1 MGEQMLKYDDCGLR
15 NIWLKNGYS
24 YVSVRGHGKCLE
36 ITDVDGLHRSIGSAL
51 VNYRKRLSGA
61 EIRFLRVEM
70 GMSQKRLADC
80 MGVDEQTISLWE
92 RSKRRPAVAAERVLR
107 LLYLE
112 HADGK
117 TKVAKMIAQWN
128 DIDRMEEQK
137 DDAKQIFQET
147 RKGWGMAA

>member
-1 MGEQMLKYDDCGLR
+1 MKEYSDCGLR
-15 NIWLKNGYS
+15 NIWLKNGYRHES
-24 YVSVRGHGKCLE
+24 IKGHGKCLE
-36 ITDVDGLHRSIGSAL
+36 IDDINGLHLAIAHQL

-70 GMSQKRLADC
+70 GMSQNRLADC

-92 RSKRRPAVAAERVLR
+92 RSRRRPTVAAERMLR

-128 DIDRMEEQK
+128 DIDRQGLEEE
-137 DDAKQIFQET
+137 AKQVFQET
-147 RKGWGMAA
+147 DDGWRMAA

>member
-1 MGEQMLKYDDCGLR
+1 MLEYDDCGLR
-15 NIWLKNGYS
+15 NIWLKNGYW
-24 YVSVRGHGKCLE
+24 YEAIKVHGKCLE
-36 ITDVDGLHRSIGSAL
+36 IDDINGLHRAIAHQL

-70 GMSQKRLADC
+70 GMAQKRLADC
-80 MGVDEQTISLWE
+80 LDCLGVDEQTISLWE
-92 RSKRRPAVAAERVLR
+92 RSKRRPTVAAERMLR

-128 DIDRMEEQK
+128 NNTLCVRV
-137 DDAKQIFQET
+137 
-147 RKGWGMAA
+147 G

>member
-1 MGEQMLKYDDCGLR
+1 MLKYDDCGLR
-15 NIWLKNGYS
+15 NIWLKNGYR
-24 YVSVRGHGKCLE
+24 YEAIKGHGKCLE
-36 ITDVDGLHRSIGSAL
+36 ITDINGLHRSIAHHL

-70 GMSQKRLADC
+70 GMSQNRLADC

-92 RSKRRPAVAAERVLR
+92 RSKRHPTVAAERMLR

-128 DIDRMEEQK
+128 DIDRQELEEE
-137 DDAKQIFQET
+137 AKQVFQET
-147 RKGWGMAA
+147 DDGWRMAA

>member
-1 MGEQMLKYDDCGLR
+1 MLKYDDCGLR
-15 NIWLKNGYS
+15 NIWLKNGYR
-24 YVSVRGHGKCLE
+24 YEAIKGHGKCLE
-36 ITDVDGLHRSIGSAL
+36 IADINGLHRTIAHHL

-70 GMSQKRLADC
+70 GMSQNRLADC

-92 RSKRRPAVAAERVLR
+92 RSRRRPTVAAERMLR

-128 DIDRMEEQK
+128 DIDRQELEEET
-137 DDAKQIFQET
+137 KQVFQET
-147 RKGWGMAA
+147 DEGWRMAA

>member
-1 MGEQMLKYDDCGLR
+1 MLKYDDCGLR
-15 NIWLKNGYS
+15 NIWLKNGYR
-24 YVSVRGHGKCLE
+24 YEVIKGHGKCLE
-36 ITDVDGLHRSIGSAL
+36 IVDIKGLHRSIAHHL

-61 EIRFLRVEM
+61 EIRFIRVEM
-70 GMSQKRLADC
+70 GMSQNRLANC

-92 RSKRRPAVAAERVLR
+92 RSRRRPTVAAERMLR

-128 DIDRMEEQK
+128 DIDRQELEEESK
-137 DDAKQIFQET
+137 HVFQET
-147 RKGWGMAA
+147 DDGWRMAA

>member
-1 MGEQMLKYDDCGLR
+1 MLKYNDCGLR
-15 NIWLKNGYS
+15 NIWLKNGYR
-24 YVSVRGHGKCLE
+24 YEVIKGHGKCLE
-36 ITDVDGLHRSIGSAL
+36 ITDINGLHNSIAHQL

-70 GMSQKRLADC
+70 GMAQKRLADC
-80 MGVDEQTISLWE
+80 LGVDEQTVSLWE
-92 RSKRRPAVAAERVLR
+92 RSKRRPTVAAERMMR

-128 DIDRMEEQK
+128 DADRLEPKEE
-137 DDAKQIFQET
+137 AKQVFQET
-147 RKGWGMAA
+147 DEGWRMAA

>member
-1 MGEQMLKYDDCGLR
+1 MLKYDDCGLR
-15 NIWLKNGYS
+15 NIWLKNGYQ
-24 YVSVRGHGKCLE
+24 YAVIKGHGKCLE
-36 ITDVDGLHRSIGSAL
+36 IADINWLHSTIAHHL

-70 GMSQKRLADC
+70 GLSQKRLADC

-92 RSKRRPAVAAERVLR
+92 RSRRRPTVAAERMLR

-117 TKVAKMIAQWN
+117 TTVAKMIAQWN
-128 DIDRMEEQK
+128 DTDRQELEEE
-137 DDAKQIFQET
+137 AKQVFQET
-147 RKGWGMAA
+147 DDGWRMAA

>member
-1 MGEQMLKYDDCGLR
+1 MKEYSDCGLR
-15 NIWLKNGYS
+15 NIWLKNGYRHES
-24 YVSVRGHGKCLE
+24 IKGHGKCLE
-36 ITDVDGLHRSIGSAL
+36 IDDINGLHLAIAHQL

-61 EIRFLRVEM
+61 EIRFIRVEM
-70 GMSQKRLADC
+70 GMSQNRLADC

-92 RSKRRPAVAAERVLR
+92 RSRRRPTVAAERMLR

-128 DIDRMEEQK
+128 DIDRQGLEEE
-137 DDAKQIFQET
+137 AKQVFQET
-147 RKGWGMAA
+147 DDGWRMAA